1 MKIEKYLNDFLSQVK
16 TTKNLSIRTIKA
28 YEYDLNGFFHYL
40 NNLKID
46 KVSGNTIINYIEFL
60 SSNAKDTT
68 ISRKIITLNQY
79 FNYLEDNK
87 MCDNPF
93 YKLKFKFKKE
103 RRLPK
108 TLTINE
114 VKKLLT
120 YITEKYNNS
129 STVFGKFEAARD
141 LAIIDLLV
149 STGIRIGEA
158 SNIKIED
165 IINQEKIILIHGK
178 GRKQRLVYI
187 TCNETWNNI
196 KNWIKIRK
204 SYTKNSDY
212 LFINR
217 YGNKISIHSIDAL
230 FNKYKKEANI
240 NPNATPHYIRH
251 TFATN
256 LLSNGADLRSVQEIL
271 GHSNISTTEIYTE
284 VSNNRKKQVF
294 KKYNMRN
301 KI

>member
-28 YEYDLNGFFHYL
+28 YEYDINAFLKYL
-40 NNLKID
+40 DNSKIT
-46 KVSGNTIINYIEFL
+46 KVSSTTIMDYIEFL
-60 SSNAKDTT
+60 SYSLKDTT
-68 ISRKIITLNQY
+68 ISRKIITLKLY
-79 FNYLEDNK
+79 FNYLEDNRL
-87 MCDNPF
+87 CDNPF
-93 YKLKFKFKKE
+93 YKLKFNFKKE

-114 VKKLLT
+114 VKKLLSN
-120 YITEKYNNS
+120 IREKCNNS

-165 IINQEKIILIHGK
+165 IIYQEKIFLIHGK

-187 TCNETWNNI
+187 TCIETWNNI
-196 KNWIKIRK
+196 KNWIKIRN

-217 YGNKISIHSIDAL
+217 YGNKLGIHSIDAL